1 MLLVKTSR
9 DYHWSRLYPRD
20 PVNLVLLR
28 KDVQDTDTGYKSFD
42 VWPKFVRHECFE
54 SLKMFA
60 SLAHFAAP
68 TGLGIKRSNTTQPV
82 LEKQCRD
89 PNRFLG
95 KIDQQKRLQLDS
107 HLQDERCE
115 RSYNQHKSGSNAF
128 FVHGLVAVVTVA
140 GELRWDPG
148 DWPAGGENHGMACG
162 SGAWTIPQEVDLAM
176 DQYLWKYHF

>member
-1 MLLVKTSR
+1 
-9 DYHWSRLYPRD
+9 
-20 PVNLVLLR
+20 
-28 KDVQDTDTGYKSFD
+28 
-42 VWPKFVRHECFE
+42 
-54 SLKMFA
+54 MFA

-95 KIDQQKRLQLDS
+95 KINQQKRLQLDS

-176 DQYLWKYHF
+176 DQYL